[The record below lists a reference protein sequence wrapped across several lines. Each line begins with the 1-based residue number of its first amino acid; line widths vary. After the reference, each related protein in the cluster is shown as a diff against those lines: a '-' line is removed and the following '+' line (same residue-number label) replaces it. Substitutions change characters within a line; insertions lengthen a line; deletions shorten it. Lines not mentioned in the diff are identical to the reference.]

1 MDPSLLAAVASIIVG
16 GVAAIAGIAAQR
28 SAANASVKSTE
39 ISTQAAALDNAYERA
54 RKFDLETIARQD
66 IEIDELRSTNT
77 SQSHQIRKLR
87 DNDRKQSK
95 EIRELNE
102 LNEEL
107 IAEVTALRIQVTAL
121 KSK

>member
-107 IAEVTALRIQVTAL
+107 GAEVMALRLQVTAL